1 MTSELLTQIFQ
12 VCIIPLLGVLTTFII
27 KWINVKSNQ
36 IQKNNDNALAN
47 KYIQMLTDTINSC
60 VIATNQTYVESL
72 KKQGKFDAEAQKQ
85 AFEQTTQAVLT
96 ILSQEAKDYLANIY
110 GDLDKYI
117 SEKIEASVN
126 IKKKKK
132 NGEHSIIECSPYFY
146 LTILLPSFT
155 N

>member
-1 MTSELLTQIFQ
+1 MTSELIAQIFQ

-126 IKKKKK
+126 INK
-132 NGEHSIIECSPYFY
+132 S
-146 LTILLPSFT
+146 
-155 N
+155 

>member
-12 VCIIPLLGVLTTFII
+12 VCVIPLLGVLTTFII
-27 KWINVKSNQ
+27 KWINVKSDQ

-126 IKKKKK
+126 
-132 NGEHSIIECSPYFY
+132 
-146 LTILLPSFT
+146 T
-155 N
+155 NKL

>member
-1 MTSELLTQIFQ
+1 MTNELIVQIFQ

-126 IKKKKK
+126 INK
-132 NGEHSIIECSPYFY
+132 S
-146 LTILLPSFT
+146 
-155 N
+155 

>member
-36 IQKNNDNALAN
+36 IQKDNDNALAN

-126 IKKKKK
+126 INK
-132 NGEHSIIECSPYFY
+132 S
-146 LTILLPSFT
+146 
-155 N
+155 

>member
-27 KWINVKSNQ
+27 KWINVKSDQ

-47 KYIQMLTDTINSC
+47 KYIQMLTDTINNC

-126 IKKKKK
+126 INK
-132 NGEHSIIECSPYFY
+132 S
-146 LTILLPSFT
+146 
-155 N
+155 

>member
-36 IQKNNDNALAN
+36 IQKNNDNVLAN

-126 IKKKKK
+126 INK
-132 NGEHSIIECSPYFY
+132 S
-146 LTILLPSFT
+146 
-155 N
+155 